1 MYVPKILYEVNTL
14 NKYTQKNSILKKIIH
29 EVLTADKK

>member
-14 NKYTQKNSILKKIIH
+14 NKYTQKNSILKKSFM
-29 EVLTADKK
+29 KF